1 MGIELAV
8 ILFGLS
14 IVSGLSI
21 WGLQLIRRQAGV
33 MQDVLDTQIKVAHMA
48 LESSDV
54 LEEFK
59 NTLDR
64 TAELSRCPTCRATN
78 MLKGATYHG

>member
-8 ILFGLS
+8 ILLGIS
-14 IVSGLSI
+14 CVSGLSI

-33 MQDVLDTQIKVAHMA
+33 MQDVLDTQLKVAHAA
-48 LESSDV
+48 LESCDV

-59 NTLDR
+59 ISLDK
-64 TAELSRCPTCRATN
+64 TAELSRCPTCRANN
-78 MLKGATYHG
+78 MLRGATYHG